1 MYGNGIGA
9 YKQTGVVTAD
19 PKRLVLMCYEE
30 AIRNLK
36 IARVKYLSRNYEE
49 KAEALQKVQDIISA
63 LNSALDFERGG
74 GIAWN
79 LHALYKFMLHHLM
92 EADLKRDMKGIDHII
107 WMLSELKSAWEDIL
121 NGNSTDITP
130 DLRHI
135 ADREKEPRHVKET
148 RVSI

>member
-1 MYGNGIGA
+1 MYGNGMGA

-36 IARVKYLSRNYEE
+36 IARAKYLSRDYEK
-49 KAEALQKVQDIISA
+49 KAEALRKVQDIISA
-63 LNSALDFERGG
+63 LNSALDYTQGG
-74 GIAWN
+74 EIALN
-79 LHALYKFMLHHLM
+79 LHTLYQFMLHNLM

-107 WMLSELKSAWEDIL
+107 WMLTELKSAWEEIL
-121 NGNSTDITP
+121 SGNSTDISP
-130 DLRHI
+130 DLRDI
-135 ADREKEPRHVKET
+135 ADREKEPIHVREM

>member
-1 MYGNGIGA
+1 MYGNGMGA

-30 AIRNLK
+30 AIRSLK
-36 IARVKYLSRNYEE
+36 IARTKYLSRDYEE
-49 KAEALQKVQDIISA
+49 KAEALRKVQDIINA
-63 LNSALDFERGG
+63 LNSALDYTQGG
-74 GIAWN
+74 EIASN
-79 LHALYKFMLHHLM
+79 LHALYHFMLHQLM

-107 WMLSELKSAWEDIL
+107 WMLTELKSAWEEIL
-121 NGNSTDITP
+121 NGNSTHITS

-135 ADREKEPRHVKET
+135 AEKEPLHVREM